1 LLEWSALGLIGMLV
15 LRLLTAICLLLP
27 LTAIEQSPP
36 DSELNVPPSHLRI
49 PVLVT
54 NKQGKPVSGLHADD
68 FKVFDNGK
76 PAPIVAFLALSTS
89 PSASAHFTVFY
100 LDDRHLTMEQMK
112 SAQQDVIAALPAALE
127 SNGYLAIVT
136 GTGSVNSGFS
146 RDPNQLRQT
155 LASIHVTAFAAQ
167 GNRAHN
173 FDIVGTYASLA
184 EYASRMSKL
193 PGRRLLVLLSPG
205 FSADFPEIRSAAAVS
220 IESIVQSGVV
230 LNAFNT
236 QDSSSVTSRE
246 DNTALEEMSAATG
259 GSFFPG
265 EGPPSNLSHYPEL
278 LYLLDIS
285 QTAIRADG
293 SAHQLKVVS
302 PSADHIRARKTFVAP
317 SATTQRKP

>member
-1 LLEWSALGLIGMLV
+1 MLV
-15 LRLLTAICLLLP
+15 PRLLTAISLLLA
-27 LTAIEQSPP
+27 LTAIAQSPP
-36 DSELNVPPSHLRI
+36 DSELNVPPGHLRI
-49 PVLVT
+49 PVVVT
-54 NKQGKPVSGLHADD
+54 DKQGKPISGLHAED
-68 FKVFDNGK
+68 FKVLDNGK
-76 PAPIVAFLALSTS
+76 PAPIVAFLALSAS
-89 PSASAHFTVFY
+89 PSASTHFTVFY
-100 LDDRHLTMEQMK
+100 LDDRHLTMEEMK
-112 SAQQDVIAALPAALE
+112 SAQQNVIAALPAALE
-127 SNGYLAIVT
+127 SNGYVAIVA

-146 RDPNQLRQT
+146 RDPNQLRQA

-167 GNRAHN
+167 GTGAHN
-173 FDIVGTYASLA
+173 FDLVGTYASLA

-230 LNAFNT
+230 LNAFNA
-236 QDSSSVTSRE
+236 QDSASVTRRE
-246 DNTALEEMSAATG
+246 DNTVLEEMSSATG

-265 EGPPSNLSHYPEL
+265 ERPPFNLSQYPEL

-285 QTAIRADG
+285 LTAIRADG

-317 SATTQRKP
+317 NSTARRKP